1 MTPLSRKHIITPVYN
16 MPEGVPL
23 ALVAWGCRLEMTEV
37 DPDKVKKFIRERG
50 LQGGIAN
57 EVLFLNRYCENYRE
71 TALTPLLQGMLAKEG
86 QYDEDLLQLAQ
97 TVPGSDYNDTV
108 LCPEMFH
115 GVWLVIVILLYS
127 FKSFKC
133 LNKVLKPCVPFISF
147 WYICTYLFT
156 IHMLLN
162 YAIGVE
168 LLF

>member
-1 MTPLSRKHIITPVYN
+1 

-37 DPDKVKKFIRERG
+37 DPDKVMKFIRDRG

-57 EVLFLNRYCENYRE
+57 EVPFLNIAKIIAKQGWHLYLWCN
-71 TALTPLLQGMLAKEG
+71 TFQGMLAKEG
-86 QYDEDLLQLAQ
+86 QYDQDLLQLAQ

>member
-1 MTPLSRKHIITPVYN
+1 

-57 EVLFLNRYCENYRE
+57 EVPFLNRYCEHYRE
-71 TALTPLLQGMLAKEG
+71 TALTPLFQGMLAKEG
-86 QYDEDLLQLAQ
+86 QYDQDLLQLAQ

-115 GVWLVIVILLYS
+115 GV
-127 FKSFKC
+127 
-133 LNKVLKPCVPFISF
+133 
-147 WYICTYLFT
+147 
-156 IHMLLN
+156 
-162 YAIGVE
+162 
-168 LLF
+168 